1 MREVLKRKEGGVM
14 QGLKII
20 FKTDPT
26 EEEPHQSWRT
36 ETQKR
41 HVNNLLPVLVKN
53 DCPFHFY
60 INCDHQTDPNSLY
73 PELTVHAKHYYGDEI
88 AKVRKSLKG
97 VEHVSFEKYPVCE
110 APECYERIA
119 GEKIPYPIFDRHGE
133 CTSVHPV
140 FEQCEWHLQDPSRQ
154 LLATLETIDETPKG
168 KEDHWVCIH
177 VWKWPLFW
185 VAQRVWQMWNYDG
198 WENPNVFPYCVASP
212 WLCAKTKELAITAAR
227 DYEE

>member
-1 MREVLKRKEGGVM
+1 M

-41 HVNNLLPVLVKN
+41 HVTNLLPVLVKN
-53 DCPFHFY
+53 NCSFHFF
-60 INCDHQTDPNSLY
+60 IDFSEPI
-73 PELTVHAKHYYGDEI
+73 VHAKHYYGDQLKEI
-88 AKVRKSLKG
+88 RKALKG
-97 VEHVSFEKYPVCE
+97 VEHISFESYPVCE

-119 GEKIPYPIFDRHGE
+119 GEKIPYPIFNRHGE
-133 CTSVHPV
+133 SDSVHPI
-140 FEQCEWHLQDPSRQ
+140 FEQCEWHLSDASRR

-185 VAQRVWQMWNYDG
+185 VAQRVWQEWNYDG
-198 WENPNVFPYCVASP
+198 WENPNIFPYCAASP
-212 WLCAKTKELAITAAR
+212 WVCAKTKESAIQAAR
-227 DYEE
+227 DYEEA